1 MKKTLMIL
9 ALCAIGIQMNA
20 QTMQFLNIGTDA
32 ATSAVAGTGVARTA
46 TAYAIDNNMAAAAL
60 ATSEMA
66 TEIGY
71 GIWQPNA
78 SKTGIISATGYFQV
92 SDKLAIGA
100 GFKNFSEP
108 EYSLTSADGRSNGS
122 FKPSEMGV
130 GLGAAYKLGD
140 CLALGI
146 NAKFASSSL
155 AENAKASTVAGDLS
169 LAYTHEALQAG
180 VAVCNIGGKASYSEG
195 GSYSLPM
202 IAKAGA
208 AYSISGL
215 TASAEFDYLL
225 SGGLMAGIGAEYW
238 IKDIVA
244 VRAGY
249 HYGDGAK
256 AIPSYASAGLG
267 FNLAGVKVNAA
278 YLLASE
284 TLGGTMMFGLGYSF

>member
-20 QTMQFLNIGTDA
+20 QTMQFLNIGSDA
-32 ATSAVAGTGVARTA
+32 ATAAVAGTGVARTA

-60 ATSEMA
+60 APSEMA

-71 GIWQPNA
+71 GIWQPAA
-78 SKTGIISATGYFQV
+78 SKTGIISATGYFQI

-108 EYSLTSADGRSNGS
+108 EYTLTSVDGRSNGS
-122 FKPSEMGV
+122 FKPGEMSV

-140 CLALGI
+140 CLALGL
-146 NAKFASSSL
+146 NAKFASSSI
-155 AENAKASTVAGDLS
+155 ADNAKASTVAGDLS
-169 LAYTHEALQAG
+169 LAYAKDALQAG
-180 VAVCNIGGKASYSEG
+180 VAVCNIGGKVSYSDG

-208 AYSISGL
+208 AYSVSGL

-267 FNLAGVKVNAA
+267 FNLAGIKINAA

-284 TLGGTMMFGLGYSF
+284 VLGGTMMFGLGYSF